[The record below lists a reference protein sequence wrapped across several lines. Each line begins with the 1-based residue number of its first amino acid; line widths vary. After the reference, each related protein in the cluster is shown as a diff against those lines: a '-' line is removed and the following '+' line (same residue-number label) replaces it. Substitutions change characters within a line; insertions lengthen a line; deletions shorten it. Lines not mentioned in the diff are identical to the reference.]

1 MAALP
6 VGALPLPV
14 PTQAPAKLSSLFAD
28 TLKDPTGGEWDAL
41 MASFLHD
48 PHNNANNT
56 STEDLRNMVI
66 ASGARNELL
75 SFTVA
80 SGDKARLYT
89 LCSKWQD
96 GLTGRHP
103 TLNNKFFA
111 LEGELIQ
118 DRGHI
123 VELDPTVF
131 NLPRAQTVVPTATTI
146 AAALAADPTI
156 ATMGPYTAG
165 DADTEG
171 VTTRKICPVPH
182 SLAGLWLLD
191 EEGVSWQEF
200 FGPIYSAIVTEG
212 KEAAYKSLI
221 QFMQQLAVGNPSSVN
236 FPSRPA
242 APPRNTILS
251 SKYMKALEAHFPGL
265 RQDAAAQQHSQIA
278 GALGLMASQQQA
290 QYDANRIAKE
300 AKATTTVAGWLGDD
314 DFPALLNI
322 TNTRNEADLIS
333 ACPIYLAMASATK
346 AMKMPRLQSAIDK
359 ILSNRGIEDLGVIIT
374 PAIFSNFTSMKWHQL
389 GPDSVTSGFL
399 GNPYLF
405 GACDEDATNSLN
417 LRAQLIHGGETA
429 ASDADAQA
437 LLKVVVNPP
446 LEDESID
453 NLKRME
459 VVASVLLPAGHG
471 FLTHLR
477 DHIKIFSGY
486 NRKWKQLAMTNAAQ
500 QGAKGV
506 IHIYFVAL
514 RLSKYW
520 RAQRGSPARVAL
532 GDPGELIDLIKMGKQ
547 WEPTMSH
554 SFMAAL
560 KIDVL
565 GRFSRTQARP
575 DLDDDAKTLA
585 TQATLASTRS
595 GITGLTIGDMSIL
608 SGKST
613 VGDGKGKENANF
625 HQVLFG
631 EIKARTV
638 GGKTVKS
645 RDVRD
650 MVRKGELPPLPQSK
664 ADGKPM
670 CLAWHTKG
678 ICNPDCP
685 RAADHGAT
693 YSVEEYQPLCS
704 WCDANYPKE
713 E

>member
-14 PTQAPAKLSSLFAD
+14 PTQAPAQLSSLFAD
-28 TLKDPTGGEWDAL
+28 TLNDPAGGEWDAL

-48 PHNNANNT
+48 PHNQANNT

-80 SGDKARLYT
+80 SDHKARLYS

-123 VELDPTVF
+123 VELDSTVF
-131 NLPRAQTVVPTATTI
+131 NLPRSPTIVPTATTI

-156 ATMGPYTAG
+156 ANMGPYTAG

-212 KEAAYKSLI
+212 KEEAYKSLI
-221 QFMQQLAVGNPSSVN
+221 QFMQQLTVGNLSSIN
-236 FPSRPA
+236 LPSRPA
-242 APPRNTILS
+242 APPRNASLS

-265 RQDAAAQQHSQIA
+265 RQDAAAQQQSQIA

-290 QYDANRIAKE
+290 QYEANKIAKE

-346 AMKMPRLQSAIDK
+346 ASKMARLQSAIDK
-359 ILSNRGIEDLGVIIT
+359 ILGNRGIEDLVVIIT
-374 PAIFSNFTSMKWHQL
+374 PAIFSNFTSMKWQQL

-399 GNPYLF
+399 GNPFLF
-405 GACDEDATNSLN
+405 GACDEEATNSLN
-417 LRAQLIHGGETA
+417 LRARFIHGGETA

-477 DHIKIFSGY
+477 DHIKIFSNY
-486 NRKWKQLAMTNAAQ
+486 ERKWKQLAMTDAAR

-506 IHIYFVAL
+506 LHLYFMAL

-520 RAQRGSPARVAL
+520 RAQRGSPARVAI
-532 GDPGELIDLIKMGKQ
+532 GDPGELIDLIKMGQQ

-565 GRFSRTQARP
+565 GRFSQTKARP

-595 GITGLTIGDMSIL
+595 GITGLTIL
-608 SGKST
+608 SGTST

-650 MVRKGELPPLPQSK
+650 RVRKGELPPLPKSK
-664 ADGKPM
+664 ADGNPM